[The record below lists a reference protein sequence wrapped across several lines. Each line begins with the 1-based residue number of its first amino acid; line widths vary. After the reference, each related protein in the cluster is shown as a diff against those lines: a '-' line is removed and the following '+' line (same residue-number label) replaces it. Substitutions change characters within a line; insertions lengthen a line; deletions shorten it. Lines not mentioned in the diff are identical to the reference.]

1 MGQVQPALHGFCCEH
16 TSVCAH
22 LTADAVI
29 HTAFIHTGN
38 MSYDDRIAV
47 DRAAIA
53 ALIDGLAGT
62 K

>member
-1 MGQVQPALHGFCCEH
+1 MGQVQPALHGFVV

-22 LTADAVI
+22 STADAVI

-38 MSYDDRIAV
+38 MSFDDRIAV